1 MINKNTYLRSYT
13 KFIDKIIHNKRLEII
28 SIIKEKIN
36 KNDFKDILDIG
47 TTADTSKSS
56 NVIVK
61 SLKNFKVYKSILD
74 QKITSN
80 FFLKTLQKSITKEL
94 SSNEFNVYRS
104 DVVISNATIE
114 HVGSYQK
121 QLKMLENIVKLTKKI
136 FIIVTP
142 NRMHPIEFH
151 SQIPFIHWLPKK
163 LHRKILSIVGLS
175 YLSKEKN
182 LNLLKTSNIVNLMKK
197 FNNTE
202 YEIKYVKFLLLKSN
216 IILIGKKKNS
226 NLY

>member
-1 MINKNTYLRSYT
+1 MIIKNTYLRSHT
-13 KFIDKIIHNKRLEII
+13 KFIDKIIHDKRLEII

-61 SLKNFKVYKSILD
+61 SLKNFKVYKSISD